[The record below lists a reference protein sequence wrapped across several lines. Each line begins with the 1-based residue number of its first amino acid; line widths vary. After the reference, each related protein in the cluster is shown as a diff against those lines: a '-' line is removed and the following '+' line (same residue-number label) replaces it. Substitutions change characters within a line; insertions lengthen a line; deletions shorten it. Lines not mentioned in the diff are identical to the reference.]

1 MNDVEQ
7 LLGLPD
13 SVANLTDEQLIAHL
27 EKFFPHT
34 RPKKP
39 ISPVLKRGQNAMA
52 EAMSGKSALTNAAA
66 EQAAKLADMFRKA
79 GIDPVT
85 RQPIVPKRTGPI
97 VTMRDLKNK

>member
-7 LLGLPD
+7 LLGLERPI
-13 SVANLTDEQLIAHL
+13 NELTDEELASYL

-39 ISPVLKRGQNAMA
+39 ISPVLKRGQNNMTAAMT
-52 EAMSGKSALTNAAA
+52 SKTSLTTAAA
-66 EQAAKLADMFRKA
+66 EQAAKLADMLRKA

-85 RQPIVPKRTGPI
+85 RQPLATKKTGPV
-97 VTMRDLKNK
+97 VTMRDLKKQ